1 MLTLSLL
8 HGWWDTN
15 PAELH
20 VICVATWKTRA
31 TACPYA
37 MPYSRMVA
45 VASLKGRSLSF
56 RRYLPPSSTRPRCS
70 GSPELNGFMSL
81 SILFHLINAL
91 LGYELGCQAT
101 VPASQACRVA
111 SN

>member
-45 VASLKGRSLSF
+45 VASLKGRQPEFPAVPTTFQHASKVLQEVLSLMASCPFQSF
-56 RRYLPPSSTRPRCS
+56 FT
-70 GSPELNGFMSL
+70 
-81 SILFHLINAL
+81 
-91 LGYELGCQAT
+91 
-101 VPASQACRVA
+101 
-111 SN
+111 